1 MRSAARF
8 GDRWTL
14 VRFAPTCAPGP
25 HRPSGKS
32 PSRRPVVAAA
42 VGAGVGAGLMYLLDP
57 DRGRRRRALVRD
69 QSVHYLHETADAT
82 GTAARDLRHRGVG
95 LVAKSRR
102 RLQLVPPGG
111 EALADRVRAQL
122 ADLTRYP
129 GAIEVEAR
137 KGIVTLAGPV
147 LRQEADEVRRVVA
160 DLPGVAGVEDR
171 LEIKEQASDL
181 PPSAREQAQKLAGW
195 QPKPELLQQRW
206 APGPRLLAGAAGGGL
221 VCYGLA
227 RGNRSGLL
235 VGIAGAAVLAR
246 AVTNLRL
253 ARLTGVGAGRRAVE
267 VQKHLVLDAPVQAV
281 WALWEDYESFPS
293 FMTNVR
299 EVRKHQGGRSHWTV
313 TGPLG
318 TRLSWD
324 AEETRRVPN
333 ELLAWKSL
341 PGAAVQHAGVVRL
354 EPVASDRTRVE
365 VTLSYN
371 PVAGAVGHAVVS
383 ILGADPRKR
392 LDEDLLR
399 MKTLLEKGRPPHDA
413 AKRAGT
419 VRRSAVP
426 SRAQHTRPRRA
437 RPQGGRRSGRGG

>member
-8 GDRWTL
+8 GDRWML
-14 VRFAPTCAPGP
+14 VRSAPTCSLGP
-25 HRPSGKS
+25 RRPSGKS

-95 LVAKSRR
+95 LVAKGRR

-111 EALADRVRAQL
+111 EALADRVRAEL

-129 GAIEVEAR
+129 GAIGVEVRE
-137 KGIVTLAGPV
+137 GIVTLAGPV

-160 DLPGVAGVEDR
+160 DLPGVSGIEDR
-171 LEIKEQASDL
+171 LEIKEQADDL

-195 QPKPELLQQRW
+195 QPRPELLQQRW

-227 RGNRSGLL
+227 RRSRSGLV
-235 VGIAGAAVLAR
+235 VGVAGAAVLAR
-246 AVTNLRL
+246 AATNLRL

-267 VQKHLVLDAPVQAV
+267 VQKHLTIDVPVQAV
-281 WALWEDYESFPS
+281 WALWEDYESFPR

-299 EVRKHQGGRSHWTV
+299 EVRRSQGGRSHWTV

-333 ELLAWKSL
+333 ELLAWTSL
-341 PGAAVQHAGVVRL
+341 PGAAGQHAGVVRL
-354 EPVASDRTRVE
+354 PNRQLGSERPPADYPWWRAGICGCRRGPAGRHVQACCTRV
-365 VTLSYN
+365 SG
-371 PVAGAVGHAVVS
+371 PW
-383 ILGADPRKR
+383 
-392 LDEDLLR
+392 
-399 MKTLLEKGRPPHDA
+399 
-413 AKRAGT
+413 T
-419 VRRSAVP
+419 VRSGC
-426 SRAQHTRPRRA
+426 RPG
-437 RPQGGRRSGRGG
+437 PGM

>member
-8 GDRWTL
+8 GDRWML
-14 VRFAPTCAPGP
+14 VRSAPTCSLGP
-25 HRPSGKS
+25 RRPSGKS

-95 LVAKSRR
+95 LVARSRR

-129 GAIEVEAR
+129 GAIEVEGR

-171 LEIKEQASDL
+171 LEIKEQADDL
-181 PPSAREQAQKLAGW
+181 PPSARDQAQKLAGW
-195 QPKPELLQQRW
+195 QPRPELLQQRW

-227 RGNRSGLL
+227 RRNRSGLL

-246 AVTNLRL
+246 AATNLRL
-253 ARLTGVGAGRRAVE
+253 ARLSGVGVGRRAVE
-267 VQKHLVLDAPVQAV
+267 VQKHLVLDVPVQAV
-281 WALWEDYESFPS
+281 WALWEDYESFPR

-299 EVRKHQGGRSHWTV
+299 EVRRSQGGRSHWTV

-333 ELLAWKSL
+333 ELLAWTSL
-341 PGAAVQHAGVVRL
+341 PGAAVRHAGAVRL
-354 EPVASDRTRVE
+354 EPVAGDRTRVE
-365 VTLSYN
+365 VTLSYS
-371 PVAGAVGHAVVS
+371 PVAGAAGHAVAS
-383 ILGADPRKR
+383 ILGADPKKR

-413 AKRAGT
+413 AA
-419 VRRSAVP
+419 P
-426 SRAQHTRPRRA
+426 S
-437 RPQGGRRSGRGG
+437 

>member
-1 MRSAARF
+1 
-8 GDRWTL
+8 
-14 VRFAPTCAPGP
+14 
-25 HRPSGKS
+25 
-32 PSRRPVVAAA
+32 
-42 VGAGVGAGLMYLLDP
+42 MYLLDP
-57 DRGRRRRALVRD
+57 DRGRRRRALARD
-69 QSVHYLHETADAT
+69 QTVHYLHETADAT

-102 RLQLVPPGG
+102 RLQPVPPGG
-111 EALADRVRAQL
+111 EALADRVRTEL

-129 GAIEVEAR
+129 GAIGVQVR
-137 KGIVTLAGPV
+137 DGIVTLAGPV

-160 DLPGVAGVEDR
+160 DLPGVTGVEDR

-181 PPSAREQAQKLAGW
+181 PPSAREQGSARW
-195 QPKPELLQQRW
+195 QPRPELLQQRW

-221 VCYGLA
+221 ICYGITRRNL
-227 RGNRSGLL
+227 SGLL
-235 VGIAGAAVLAR
+235 AGIAGTVVLAR
-246 AVTNLRL
+246 AATNLRL

-267 VQKHLVLDAPVQAV
+267 VQKHLMIDAPVQAV
-281 WALWEDYESFPS
+281 WALWEDYQSFPR

-299 EVRKHQGGRSHWTV
+299 EVRRSQGGRSHWTV

-318 TRLSWD
+318 TRVSWD

-354 EPVASDRTRVE
+354 EPVASDRTRLE

-371 PVAGAVGHAVVS
+371 PVAGAAGHAIAS
-383 ILGADPRKR
+383 ILGADPKKR

-399 MKTLLEKGRPPHDA
+399 MKTLLEKGRPPYA
-413 AKRAGT
+413 AA
-419 VRRSAVP
+419 AP
-426 SRAQHTRPRRA
+426 S
-437 RPQGGRRSGRGG
+437 